1 MLTCTSMH
9 GHIHGF
15 VRRQVGGRDTETEVV
30 LDMQKPFQIYQ
41 LSLTVFELNVHTFKA
56 FARRAGA
63 GISDRR
69 ARPDDAFILQE
80 DHA

>member
-1 MLTCTSMH
+1 
-9 GHIHGF
+9 
-15 VRRQVGGRDTETEVV
+15 
-30 LDMQKPFQIYQ
+30 MQKPFQIYQ